1 MHRRPADENDMK
13 KKKKKKRRVSTQTC
27 MLPHLSAGKD
37 SMSHVMKVT
46 SIVNFALPA
55 QLPCAHG
62 SSSVFLACFFV
73 VH

>member
-1 MHRRPADENDMK
+1 MQTRTKDQLMKTTLK
-13 KKKKKKRRVSTQTC
+13 KKEKGFDTNC

-62 SSSVFLACFFV
+62 SSYVFLACFFV

>member
-1 MHRRPADENDMK
+1 MHKRPADENDMK
-13 KKKKKKRRVSTQTC
+13 KRKKKRRVLTQTC

-62 SSSVFLACFFV
+62 SSYVFLACFFV